1 MSNLT
6 ERLDAFKTGIQV
18 NARMKASKTL
28 IDIYENQAAQLSVN
42 AKEQLRQAM
51 VLEDKAHALKRELEH
66 SEKVDVAAIEEEII
80 LLTK

>member
-1 MSNLT
+1 MSDLKQK
-6 ERLDAFKTGIQV
+6 LDDLKTGIQI

-28 IDIYENQAAQLSVN
+28 IDIYENQAAQLSAN

-51 VLEDKAHALKRELEH
+51 VLEDKAHALKRELDH
-66 SEKVDVAAIEEEII
+66 SEKVDVAAIEKEII